1 MKLST
6 ENRACREDGDSAGIN
21 DFNAKELCFKWT
33 ETDLI
38 FAVITDV
45 IHAHENSQ
53 ELPVLLK
60 VQTLE
65 EETAEV
71 HKKKKNKTQ
80 GQHLLSGY
88 SHL

>member
-6 ENRACREDGDSAGIN
+6 ENIACREDGDSAGIN
-21 DFNAKELCFKWT
+21 DFYAKELCFKWT

-45 IHAHENSQ
+45 IHAYENS
-53 ELPVLLK
+53 EKLPVLLQ

-71 HKKKKNKTQ
+71 HKRNRHKDSISCHDISSL
-80 GQHLLSGY
+80 GF
-88 SHL
+88 